1 MKKTWEQIVKTINKN
16 KEKDKILCIKTANK
30 LQSDP
35 YSRAG
40 DTGRPGGGGEG
51 EHALPPLTQFFHSK
65 KKKGKE
71 REKRKSFKTET
82 IKNLSPR
89 LKC

>member
-1 MKKTWEQIVKTINKN
+1 MRTWGQIVKTVNKN

-40 DTGRPGGGGEG
+40 DTGRPG
-51 EHALPPLTQFFHSK
+51 EHALPPLTHFFHSK

>member
-1 MKKTWEQIVKTINKN
+1 MYKNSKQIAKWSLFQGWGHWE
-16 KEKDKILCIKTANK
+16 A
-30 LQSDP
+30 
-35 YSRAG
+35 
-40 DTGRPGGGGEG
+40 GGGG

>member
-1 MKKTWEQIVKTINKN
+1 MYKNSKQIAKWSLFQGWGHWE
-16 KEKDKILCIKTANK
+16 
-30 LQSDP
+30 
-35 YSRAG
+35 AG
-40 DTGRPGGGGEG
+40 GG